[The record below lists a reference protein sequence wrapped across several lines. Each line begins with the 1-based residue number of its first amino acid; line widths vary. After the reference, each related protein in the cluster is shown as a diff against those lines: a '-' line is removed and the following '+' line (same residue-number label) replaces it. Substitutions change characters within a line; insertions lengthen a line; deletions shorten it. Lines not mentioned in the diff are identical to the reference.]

1 MAGIEHQDAAG
12 SAKKRIARGDNP
24 DNMVK
29 GGQSGYG
36 VHFRAVR
43 GALLRRGSARCK
55 GIARRGLG
63 VKKERPLRSRAVA
76 VGDTVIASGDLRSVL
91 ISTSVHGRT
100 SRRHQPGE

>member
-12 SAKKRIARGDNP
+12 FAKKRIARGDNP

-43 GALLRRGSARCK
+43 GRYYGEAARAAK
-55 GIARRGLG
+55 A
-63 VKKERPLRSRAVA
+63 
-76 VGDTVIASGDLRSVL
+76 
-91 ISTSVHGRT
+91 
-100 SRRHQPGE
+100 